1 MRPFRILATSVNSLD
16 STATLLHSRSI
27 WRLAGTLALGMG
39 MLLCGVE
46 TVQAQQADP
55 DGSGPPALKQRVPAP
70 QQGVRG
76 LSYYL
81 RHPSAPIPPA
91 VKQRMPDRMLEQIEQ
106 RRERRREGKF
116 EANDQRTPMPKD
128 IGGFPENN
136 PSQSW
141 VLNPTPNAPIN
152 FSIFGTPQYAGDVN
166 GDAVNDYVYTDGFA
180 RDERTPELEDQTGKT
195 ALFYGGAPSETEDQ
209 LVYAELRPAGD
220 LNGDGFDDALQI
232 DGTTARIWG
241 GSQNGYADSGVTID
255 LPFLPY
261 SFPGNGVA
269 GFTDLDGDGSTDA
282 LLFDDFGGEEF
293 AVLYGADTF
302 GGVAIQTYQ
311 PSTDE
316 FQFAYN
322 VADLDGN
329 GQGSIVRLEGDN
341 FGGGNPMRARIFD
354 FEEGESEIFF
364 KDFQGDQLS
373 PMTVYNVTEGNG
385 WGIGSFEGNVYA
397 SANAFG
403 GDEASNSWL
412 ITPAL
417 NFNAFQGETLTF
429 RNAKLFDDSLETP
442 LQVKVSIDYDGTGNP
457 DNFTWVDVTDRVQ
470 SFSGGDANYVSSGE
484 IDLSDEQFQAADV
497 YVAFQ
502 YRSSGTGAGSSEE
515 WQVDDI
521 RVVGQGARVLTEVQ
535 SFAAEELQGDAGDNQ
550 LSLIDITGND
560 TLEIAAKQRFGTK
573 TYVFE
578 RDTDSTYAETPDS
591 LGKDDAVPV
600 GDLDGDGGHDFYT
613 FEESTDT
620 RYVSYGPSDL
630 SEGLTFDTPIPY
642 GDNVLGA
649 AGFLPEGELG
659 DVDDDGRAD
668 AVLGYFD
675 NGPSDREVGRRFVS
689 VDEGGNIQTD
699 EVTYPR
705 AAHYDDID
713 ATEEIGDFNNDGTV
727 DFAIVRNGFSR
738 IDIFYGGSSVSQTPD
753 LTIDAPTTGYY
764 FTVASGDFNGDET
777 SDIAVGYQG
786 GEQIELY
793 FGGNSPDATLDHVYN
808 PDDAAFDQYY
818 YPRTIGDVN
827 DNGADDLVATD
838 NTFSDSANVVV
849 FFGGTLS
856 DTPDQTLEY
865 QENAGEAGVNSVA
878 LGDLNDDNHDD
889 FAVARPDYNNGSSSA
904 EGRVD
909 VYYGGDSPTF
919 SASNPD
925 LVLRPEVLDDNIDGF
940 GSALAAGDFDGDGI
954 GDVAVRPER
963 VDPESNTGNVTISV
977 FYGGPDVDASVDQ
990 RLDIPSET
998 GIGRDSDDDGY
1009 VNETFGPLES
1019 VGDVD
1024 GDNTAD
1030 LVMGSSDFTGTNAL
1044 LYGPNIDTEP
1054 TQVLRA
1060 PNQDSDMGDGAGSPI
1075 AVADFT
1081 DDGRTDIV
1089 ISQESDNNDG
1099 LLSSRVYRYEVSSI
1113 PVASA
1118 TVDVEEN
1125 GEKPFEGTGLAINFS
1140 NISGEDDVVATKY
1153 LNPPVNAGTINE
1165 ESTAVRYTVET
1176 GDGLTFGAG
1185 TAAQFST
1192 TSPPLDGLENPGDV
1206 VVYHREV
1213 PGTGTFEALET
1224 TYDAEADEIVAPI
1237 ESFGELVLTTTAGPV
1252 TVWPG
1257 DTNNDGVVDQ
1267 ADVLP
1272 LGIYWGSSGPAR
1284 SETGCSWEGQSADSW
1299 SPAAATYADADGDGT
1314 VDQADVLCLGLN
1326 WGRSHST
1333 SSESLVATSRSAQ
1346 EPAGRL
1352 ALRLGERSGSTV
1364 WVNIHAE
1371 GISSLRG
1378 VAAELSFAPEKVSV
1392 ATVESGR
1399 RMGDA
1404 ALLQSNTNETEGT
1417 LGLGISRKS
1426 GSSSAGDA
1434 DEAVARV
1441 KLRTDV
1447 RRPELS
1453 ARDVRASTVEG
1464 TTVPLATGD
1473 GLQNLPDEVTLS
1485 APAPNPVRQHTT
1497 LRYALP
1503 EAQSIRLSVYDVMGR
1518 EVAVLIDQRQNPGRK
1533 QVRLDASQ
1541 LSSGT
1546 YFYRLRA
1553 GETTKTKRLTVVR

>member
-1 MRPFRILATSVNSLD
+1 
-16 STATLLHSRSI
+16 
-27 WRLAGTLALGMG
+27 
-39 MLLCGVE
+39 
-46 TVQAQQADP
+46 
-55 DGSGPPALKQRVPAP
+55 
-70 QQGVRG
+70 
-76 LSYYL
+76 
-81 RHPSAPIPPA
+81 
-91 VKQRMPDRMLEQIEQ
+91 
-106 RRERRREGKF
+106 
-116 EANDQRTPMPKD
+116 
-128 IGGFPENN
+128 
-136 PSQSW
+136 
-141 VLNPTPNAPIN
+141 
-152 FSIFGTPQYAGDVN
+152 
-166 GDAVNDYVYTDGFA
+166 
-180 RDERTPELEDQTGKT
+180 
-195 ALFYGGAPSETEDQ
+195 
-209 LVYAELRPAGD
+209 
-220 LNGDGFDDALQI
+220 
-232 DGTTARIWG
+232 
-241 GSQNGYADSGVTID
+241 VTID
-255 LPFLPY
+255 LPFSP
-261 SFPGNGVA
+261 NGVA

-302 GGVAIQTYQ
+302 GGVAIQTYR

-316 FQFAYN
+316 FYFTYN
-322 VADLDGN
+322 MADLDGN
-329 GQGSIVRLEGDN
+329 GQGSIVRLEGDT
-341 FGGGNPMRARIFD
+341 FGGSSIEVRIF
-354 FEEGESEIFF
+354 EIES
-364 KDFQGDQLS
+364 
-373 PMTVYNVTEGNG
+373 
-385 WGIGSFEGNVYA
+385 
-397 SANAFG
+397 
-403 GDEASNSWL
+403 
-412 ITPAL
+412 
-417 NFNAFQGETLTF
+417 
-429 RNAKLFDDSLETP
+429 
-442 LQVKVSIDYDGTGNP
+442 
-457 DNFTWVDVTDRVQ
+457 DR
-470 SFSGGDANYVSSGE
+470 S
-484 IDLSDEQFQAADV
+484 
-497 YVAFQ
+497 
-502 YRSSGTGAGSSEE
+502 
-515 WQVDDI
+515 
-521 RVVGQGARVLTEVQ
+521 LTEVQ
-535 SFAAEELQGDAGDNQ
+535 SFAAEELRNDAYDNR

-560 TLEIAAKQRFGTK
+560 TLEIAAKSRFGTK

-578 RDTDSTYAETPDS
+578 RDAGSGTYIETPDS

-613 FEESTDT
+613 FEDSTDT

-630 SEGLTFDTPIPY
+630 SEGLTFDTEIPY
-642 GDNVLGA
+642 GDDVFGA
-649 AGFLPEGELG
+649 ADFLPEGGLG
-659 DVDDDGRAD
+659 DVTGDGRSD
-668 AVLGYFD
+668 VGLGLSD
-675 NGPSDREVGRRFVS
+675 NPDETVGRRFFS
-689 VDEGGNIQTD
+689 VNSDRTGRPPADI
-699 EVTYPR
+699 TYPEG
-705 AAHYDDID
+705 HFFD
-713 ATEEIGDFNNDGTV
+713 
-727 DFAIVRNGFSR
+727 R
-738 IDIFYGGSSVSQTPD
+738 ILEAQEV
-753 LTIDAPTTGYY
+753 
-764 FTVASGDFNGDET
+764 GDFNGDGT
-777 SDIAVGYQG
+777 DDFALVRFDVQ
-786 GEQIELY
+786 QIEVFY
-793 FGGNSPDATLDHVYN
+793 GGSPISSSPDLTIESPIDEEYISIVSGDYNGDGASDLAAEYSAGNRIEIFLGGSGADGQVDHVID
-808 PDDAAFDQYY
+808 PEDFAFEQLYY
-818 YPRTIGDVN
+818 LHTIGDIN
-827 DNGADDLVATD
+827 GDGADDLLVKDGDSSGEQDTLGVFLGGSPLPSTPDATFQYSAD
-838 NTFSDSANVVV
+838 FGAGQTAAAPGDVSGDGIDDFVVGLPFFSD
-849 FFGGTLS
+849 
-856 DTPDQTLEY
+856 DQ
-865 QENAGEAGVNSVA
+865 N
-878 LGDLNDDNHDD
+878 
-889 FAVARPDYNNGSSSA
+889 A
-904 EGRVD
+904 EGRAD
-909 VYYGGDSPTF
+909 VYFGG
-919 SASNPD
+919 SNPSFSSPD
-925 LVLRPEVLDDNIDGF
+925 LTLRPEDLSSNIDEFANGLT
-940 GSALAAGDFDGDGI
+940 GGDFDGDGD
-954 GDVAVRPER
+954 GDIAVRPLSAPDG
-963 VDPESNTGNVTISV
+963 VQISI
-977 FYGGPDVDASVDQ
+977 FEGGSGIDAAADQ
-990 RLDIPSET
+990 RLAVPPET
-998 GIGRDSDDDGY
+998 GLSRDFGEDGAVDLLY
-1009 VNETFGPLES
+1009 GLLEAVS
-1019 VGDVD
+1019 LSGQPD
-1024 GDNTAD
+1024 A
-1030 LVMGSSDFTGTNAL
+1030 LVQGSAFTGTNAV
-1044 LYGPNIDTEP
+1044 LYRPLTGDSEP
-1054 TQVLRA
+1054 AAVFRA
-1060 PNQDSDMGDGAGSPI
+1060 PNQDAGMGGFSALFGGI
-1075 AVADFT
+1075 AAADFT
-1081 DDGRTDIV
+1081 GSGRTDV
-1089 ISQESDNNDG
+1089 VFPQTDDNNDAD
-1099 LLSSRVYRYEVSSI
+1099 LSSRVYRYEFPVI

-1165 ESTAVRYTVET
+1165 EGTAVRYTVET

-1485 APAPNPVRQHTT
+1485 APAPNPVRQQAT